1 MLIQTKHLLT
11 TLVVAGTMAAALPAS
26 AVTVFTPGDLLL
38 GFRATGG
45 QGAGTSLFVNIGSST
60 TLRDTNTASSSLT
73 LLNINQAIVDA
84 YGANWQSRTDLN
96 WGLVGS
102 RTNSALSGDPGNT
115 GDPART
121 LYTTKPNSAGTV
133 GVQSSATGSAV
144 GTSAFNSAMALV
156 ASFQATFQGF
166 TGTGA
171 TELYNSGL
179 VAAIDQ
185 SLPNTWDNLGATGN
199 DLGIGFN
206 VEGNFATAAGSVL
219 DLYRYVDNITATP
232 LTEAPTANRLAQ
244 WQGTVSLAANG
255 DVLFTPTIAAV
266 PEPGRALLAGFGLMG
281 IAFRRRRAVK
291 KTA

>member
-96 WGLVGS
+96 WGLVGT
-102 RTNSALSGDPGNT
+102 RTNVALDGDPGNT

-121 LYTTKPNSAGTV
+121 LYTTKANTAGTV
-133 GVQSSATGSAV
+133 GVQSSTVGSAIN
-144 GTSAFNSAMALV
+144 GTTFGNVLNNV
-156 ASFQATFQGF
+156 AGYQSRFSGF

-171 TELYNSGL
+171 TELYNGGL